1 MQIVNNVIKLSY
13 LNTPKFK
20 ELTSEEKDRFEYRFD
35 IIHSNLPVNR
45 NLSPSLNKI
54 INNGLFNLIKDNRE
68 GFISGLYARF
78 VDQLVIKMGTTKMLY
93 RKSSYNSAYNFK
105 NQNDFY
111 TMFPLF
117 ISYFESMRF
126 SDIGL
131 VLPILEI
138 DDNYTFYQIWNI
150 YNTLYQD
157 YKDDFFNADVIRY
170 IFIYFL
176 SHNELIKDNKLFY
189 DTVKRFGDD
198 KALADYYRMNYYHN
212 QKDIPE
218 DLIKRYN
225 EENKKIIR

>member
-78 VDQLVIKMGTTKMLY
+78 VDQLVIKMGTKKMLY

-170 IFIYFL
+170 IFIYEVYL
-176 SHNELIKDNKLFY
+176 
-189 DTVKRFGDD
+189 
-198 KALADYYRMNYYHN
+198 
-212 QKDIPE
+212 
-218 DLIKRYN
+218 
-225 EENKKIIR
+225 